1 MSKKRKA
8 RRRTRQKRPYTGQ
21 NRHHLLFQGRHWN
34 QGMAKILRDNF
45 VYLLDVR
52 IHDELHNAVLH
63 DIPKPSPEAL
73 KALYLAFLEQRQEI
87 SQFDIVKAAEWL
99 SKACAE
105 EPYHSTMAHQAKFL
119 KEKLKK

>member
-1 MSKKRKA
+1 
-8 RRRTRQKRPYTGQ
+8 
-21 NRHHLLFQGRHWN
+21 
-34 QGMAKILRDNF
+34 MAKELRVSF
-45 VYLLDVR
+45 VYLLDVKT
-52 IHDELHNAVLH
+52 HNELHNAVLH

-73 KALYLAFLEQRQEI
+73 KTLYLAFLDQRQEI

-99 SKACAE
+99 SEACTE

>member
-1 MSKKRKA
+1 
-8 RRRTRQKRPYTGQ
+8 
-21 NRHHLLFQGRHWN
+21 
-34 QGMAKILRDNF
+34 MAKILRDNF

-73 KALYLAFLEQRQEI
+73 KPLYLAFLEQRQEI
-87 SQFDIVKAAEWL
+87 DQFDIVKAAEWL
-99 SKACAE
+99 TMACNE